1 MQAKKSPITF
11 GSPLCTEIIGC
22 LRECFEDL
30 DSGDPTRIAR
40 WTADP
45 YFQREPDITQEDADR
60 LIEALD
66 KRLDREI
73 DGYPAYH
80 KRRSG
85 ANAYTEFHRLPP
97 SARLGL
103 AQRLA
108 RIADSFD

>member
-1 MQAKKSPITF
+1 MKAKQSPINF
-11 GSPLCTEIIGC
+11 GSPLCTEIVGC

-30 DSGDPTRIAR
+30 ESSDPVRIAR

-45 YFQREPDITQEDADR
+45 YFSRDPDITPADADR

-66 KRLDREI
+66 KRLDKEI
-73 DGYPAYH
+73 DGYPMFH

-85 ANAYTEFHRLPP
+85 ANAYTQFWRLPP

-103 AQRLA
+103 TQRLA
-108 RIADSFD
+108 RIADSYE